1 MRSPPQTTVKAGV
14 RSSTMRQA
22 KFELK
27 RINTKFYLDRDIPPI
42 LLRKRRPSRS
52 FDVTTLKILESA
64 SLESDDTRSG
74 PETCGRS
81 PATAYHCSH
90 CSGDSSKN
98 KNRRRRRERRFLM
111 TPTMLEGDCHEIRR
125 LYSMSNLYSITGL
138 GDQQERKK
146 GISPVTSREHLSK
159 EQDGSSECLDEC
171 LQLVKDLKLLGPSP
185 GATSSPASSTSKL

>member
-1 MRSPPQTTVKAGV
+1 MRSPPQTTAKAGA
-14 RSSTMRQA
+14 RATRRPA
-22 KFELK
+22 KCELK
-27 RINTKFYLDRDIPPI
+27 RINTKFYLDREIPPI
-42 LLRKRRPSRS
+42 LHRKRRPSRS

-64 SLESDDTRSG
+64 SLESDDTTRSG

-81 PATAYHCSH
+81 PATAYHCSPR
-90 CSGDSSKN
+90 SGNSSKN

-138 GDQQERKK
+138 GGQQERKK
-146 GISPVTSREHLSK
+146 SISPVTSREQLSK

-171 LQLVKDLKLLGPSP
+171 LQLVKDLNLLGPSP
-185 GATSSPASSTSKL
+185 GATSSPASSP